1 MQSQPTGINLR
12 NTASRPI
19 KLFVT
24 ARDPAT
30 AVSFQILLPKLAQN
44 SNFELCVLAQEPAAT
59 ILAEVDYAISTF
71 SALDSFEQIQH
82 KVKKII
88 NEFQPDAVL
97 TGISGPDAGIDEAAL
112 KIAEFQGIQSY
123 ALQSFWGDI
132 NQLSG
137 AVPNHAF
144 VLDDEAQRL
153 TNLRYKEVRC
163 IPIGSIKHADFDRYD
178 VLALREKS
186 RQNVDDDEVI
196 IGFYGQPILE
206 IKGYFETLEAMVR
219 QLKTW
224 PRRFKLIYRPHPKES
239 QILFDKTRQLF
250 ENAFAD
256 AVEIDEQADIVNSL
270 VKADLVVSVFS
281 TCGFDNLYLN
291 EISSTAFNASV
302 YLWFD
307 SCMIQWWKDYS
318 GLENMPLISEGLL
331 LSVDKESEMLDIFE
345 QGLKLEV
352 QHQLWL
358 QAKAHLPD
366 ASLAVQTVIETLL
379 EDFNAV
385 TRLA

>member
-59 ILAEVDYAISTF
+59 ILAEVDYSISTF
-71 SALDSFEQIQH
+71 GALDSFEQTQY
-82 KVKKII
+82 KVKEII
-88 NEFQPDAVL
+88 DKFQPDAVL

-112 KIAEFQGIQSY
+112 KIAEVQGIQSY

-345 QGLKLEV
+345 QGLKPEV

>member
-59 ILAEVDYAISTF
+59 ILAEVDYSISTF
-71 SALDSFEQIQH
+71 GALDSFEQIQH

-224 PRRFKLIYRPHPKES
+224 SRRFKLIYRPHPKES
-239 QILFDKTRQLF
+239 QVLFDKTRQLF

-345 QGLKLEV
+345 QGLKPEV

>member
-59 ILAEVDYAISTF
+59 ILAEVDYSISTF
-71 SALDSFEQIQH
+71 GALDSFEQIQH

-97 TGISGPDAGIDEAAL
+97 TGISGPDAGVDEAAL
-112 KIAEFQGIQSY
+112 KVAKIQGIQSY

-132 NQLSG
+132 NQLSS

-224 PRRFKLIYRPHPKES
+224 SRRFKLIYRPHPKES
-239 QILFDKTRQLF
+239 QVLFEKTRQLF

-256 AVEIDEQADIVNSL
+256 AVEIDEQADIVDSL

-291 EISSTAFNASV
+291 EISSKAFNASV

-318 GLENMPLISEGLL
+318 GLESMPLISEGLL

-345 QGLKLEV
+345 QGLKPEV